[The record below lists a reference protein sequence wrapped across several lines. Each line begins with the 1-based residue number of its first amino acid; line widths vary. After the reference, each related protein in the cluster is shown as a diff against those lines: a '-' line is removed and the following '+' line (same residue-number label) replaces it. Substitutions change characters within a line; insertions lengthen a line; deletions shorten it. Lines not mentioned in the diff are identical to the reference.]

1 MNEFKDRQFVIPAS
15 FQDVTGCLRKVTVK
29 TATKILADD
38 GDDAATKKAAQDELA
53 RLVSA
58 IERVAQPMISN
69 LKKLDSGAKQYQ
81 LEFFVEHGDAFK
93 DEATAKLALN
103 VPTVANHATTFDVD
117 VVLGNNIF

>member
-29 TATKILADD
+29 TATKILEEA
-38 GDDAATKKAAQDELA
+38 GDAEDVKKAAQDELA

-58 IERVAQPMISN
+58 IERVAQPMISS
-69 LKKLDSGAKQYQ
+69 LTKLADGAKQYQ
-81 LEFFVEHGDAFK
+81 LEFYVEHGDAFK
-93 DEATAKLALN
+93 DEATAKSALN

>member
-15 FQDVTGCLRKVTVK
+15 FQNVTGCLRKVTVN
-29 TATKILADD
+29 TATKILAAG

-58 IERVAQPMISN
+58 IERVAQPMISK
-69 LKKLDSGAKQYQ
+69 LTKLDSGAKQYQ
-81 LEFFVEHGDAFK
+81 LEFYVEHGDAFK
-93 DEATAKLALN
+93 DVETAKSALN

-117 VVLGNNIF
+117 VVLGDNIF